1 MSKNIELTK
10 SNLFP
15 DQEIFDLMKDK
26 TKSIKNNLEIHLDR
40 LNDNCNLIKVWNEK
54 SLYGITYYIRENEL
68 YIKYIDDLKENTI
81 TITKSMT
88 KKNIID
94 LIVKDIIEY
103 NATAKRRFGM
113 NKESRI
119 RGQLKR
125 TIQPQKEQ
133 IIKLQ
138 LQLDTANEKL
148 KENTTSSFADV
159 VRRI

>member
-103 NATAKRRFGM
+103 NIGK
-113 NKESRI
+113 NH
-119 RGQLKR
+119 
-125 TIQPQKEQ
+125 
-133 IIKLQ
+133 
-138 LQLDTANEKL
+138 
-148 KENTTSSFADV
+148 
-159 VRRI
+159 